1 MSFAE
6 YQINLIIYATVGNI
20 VPASGFLLHGSG
32 VRVKVGLPDG
42 TVQTV
47 EKDVL
52 SDSLVHSGKSQIFI
66 VAFKMSA
73 WQRTFS
79 ELRENALPKILILAF
94 QIILLCVLYL
104 RFYGTY
110 FHKFLFSLWQ

>member
-1 MSFAE
+1 M
-6 YQINLIIYATVGNI
+6 
-20 VPASGFLLHGSG
+20 PASGFLLHGSG

-52 SDSLVHSGKSQIFI
+52 SDSLVHSGKPKIFI
-66 VAFKMSA
+66 VTFKMSA

-79 ELRENALPKILILAF
+79 YLRENALPKIIFSKSVICLETFYCFVLI
-94 QIILLCVLYL
+94 
-104 RFYGTY
+104 
-110 FHKFLFSLWQ
+110 FHISDLF